1 MNASGLTQTYHKA
14 TMELEIAKI
23 FIALLVLVNPLGAI
37 PIFISLTPNANQLE
51 RKRIAKTTTLAVA
64 VVLCLFAVVGETL
77 LHFLGISIGSFQV
90 GGGMLVM
97 LIAIA
102 LMNAQPA
109 PTKTTKEEQSEA
121 EAKTNIAVVPM
132 AIPLLT
138 GPGTIS
144 TVIIYASTA
153 HSWVQVVYLLI
164 SSLLV
169 AITCYG
175 ALVLASPI
183 SRLLGQTGINIVN
196 RVMGML
202 LAAVS
207 VEIIVDGLYRL
218 FPQLSR

>member
-1 MNASGLTQTYHKA
+1 MD
-14 TMELEIAKI
+14 LEIAKI

-37 PIFISLTPNANQLE
+37 PIFISLTPTADQAE
-51 RKRIAKTTTLAVA
+51 RKKIAKTTALAVA
-64 VVLCLFAVVGETL
+64 IVLVLFALVGDTL
-77 LHFLGISIGSFQV
+77 LRFLGISIGSFQV
-90 GGGMLVM
+90 GGGLLVM

-102 LMNAQPA
+102 LMNAKPA
-109 PTKTTKEEQSEA
+109 PTKTTKVEREEA

-153 HSWVQVVYLLI
+153 HSWKQVVFLI
-164 SSLLV
+164 VSSLLV

-175 ALVLASPI
+175 ALVLASPL

-207 VEIIVDGLYRL
+207 VEIIVDGVYRL
-218 FPQLSR
+218 FPQLVR

>member
-1 MNASGLTQTYHKA
+1 
-14 TMELEIAKI
+14 MEVEIAKI

-37 PIFISLTPNANQLE
+37 PIFISLTPTSNQLE
-51 RKRIAKTTTLAVA
+51 RKKIAKTTAIAVA
-64 VVLCLFAVVGETL
+64 IVLCLFAVVGETL
-77 LHFLGISIGSFQV
+77 LRFLGISVGSFQV
-90 GGGMLVM
+90 GGGLLVM

-102 LMNAQPA
+102 LMNAKPG
-109 PTKTTKEEQSEA
+109 PTKTTKVEREEA
-121 EAKTNIAVVPM
+121 ETKTNIAVVPL
-132 AIPLLT
+132 AIPLMT

-144 TVIIYASTA
+144 TVIIYATTA
-153 HSWVQVVYLLI
+153 SSWVQVIYLLV

-175 ALVLASPI
+175 ALVLASPL

-207 VEIIVDGLYRL
+207 VEIIVDGIYRL
-218 FPQLSR
+218 FPQLAR

>member
-1 MNASGLTQTYHKA
+1 MI
-14 TMELEIAKI
+14 MEIEIAKI

-37 PIFISLTPNANQLE
+37 PIFISLTPNAGLE
-51 RKRIAKTTTLAVA
+51 ERRKIAKTTAIAVA
-64 VVLCLFAVVGETL
+64 IVLSLFAVVGETL
-77 LHFLGISIGSFQV
+77 LRFLGISIGSFQV
-90 GGGMLVM
+90 GGGILVM

-102 LMNAQPA
+102 LMNAKPG
-109 PTKTTKEEQSEA
+109 PTKTTKQEREEA
-121 EAKTNIAVVPM
+121 GHKTNIAVVPM
-132 AIPLLT
+132 AIPLMT

-153 HSWVQVVYLLI
+153 HSWLQVVYLLV
-164 SSLLV
+164 SGLLV

-175 ALVLASPI
+175 ALVLASPL

-207 VEIIVDGLYRL
+207 VEIIVDGVYRL
-218 FPQLSR
+218 FPQLTR

>member
-1 MNASGLTQTYHKA
+1 
-14 TMELEIAKI
+14 MELEIAKI
-23 FIALLVLVNPLGAI
+23 FISLLVLVNPLGAI
-37 PIFISLTPNANQLE
+37 PIFISLTPRSSQAE
-51 RKRIAKTTTLAVA
+51 RKRIAKTSATAVA
-64 VVLCLFAVVGETL
+64 VVVGVFALVGESL
-77 LHFLGISIGSFQV
+77 LRFLGISLGSFQV
-90 GGGMLVM
+90 GGGLLVM

-109 PTKTTKEEQSEA
+109 PTKTTDEEREEA
-121 EAKTNIAVVPM
+121 EARTNIAVVPM

-144 TVIIYASTA
+144 TVIIYAS
-153 HSWVQVVYLLI
+153 SGQGWLQLLYLVVSGI
-164 SSLLV
+164 LV

-175 ALVLASPI
+175 ALVMASPI

-207 VEIIVDGLYRL
+207 VEIVVDGVYRL
-218 FPQLSR
+218 FPQLTR

>member
-1 MNASGLTQTYHKA
+1 
-14 TMELEIAKI
+14 MEIEIAKI

-37 PIFISLTPNANQLE
+37 PIFISLTPSASQEE
-51 RKRIAKTTTLAVA
+51 RQKIAQTTAIAVA
-64 VVLCLFAVVGETL
+64 VVMCLFAIVGQTL
-77 LHFLGISIGSFQV
+77 LRFLGISIGSFQV
-90 GGGMLVM
+90 GGGILLM

-102 LMNAQPA
+102 LMNAKPG
-109 PTKTTKEEQSEA
+109 PTKTTKQEREEA
-121 EAKTNIAVVPM
+121 GGKTNIAVVPM
-132 AIPLLT
+132 AIPLMT

-144 TVIIYASTA
+144 TVIIYATTA
-153 HSWVQVVYLLI
+153 HSWLQVVYLLV

-175 ALVLASPI
+175 ALTLATPLT
-183 SRLLGQTGINIVN
+183 RLLGQTGINIVN

-218 FPQLSR
+218 FPQLTR